1 MVLPVLAT
9 RDQWSHYWG
18 GSDVQRVGKLFEVA
32 AVAFLGLWACYF
44 ASFFLGVA
52 TMTVIGTSF
61 LFYWLLAPNVTSFRR
76 NRALRGSIAPFPGAR
91 GNSVAI
97 FSARVVSAVEEYH
110 PVTGQPV
117 FLRMVIE
124 DEDGRALKFRTR
136 TRAEYARVRPGMAAE
151 AVLVSPDERF
161 EEILG
166 VSDTFI
172 PAANVWVGE
181 YPYLD
186 KVVMRRLLASRD
198 LKRRRQQQQQQQQQ
212 RRDADDDEAAASYS
226 SSRRRYQ
233 GLNNNLQEDDDEE
246 LDPIAY
252 RDSWTQTRP
261 LDDDLARGGRGG
273 GGPSSAPPAH
283 AGEGASGLPNGGTGT
298 VPPDF
303 GAYFGEREYEEPY
316 YEGVGSSGFSG
327 AERRGMVAAGERS
340 AAGRGRSDDQQQKQK
355 QQQWERV
362 SGKPRPRRRP
372 PTAATSPSRR
382 FGGQGRGGGGYGESG
397 GRRVRGGAKDAGSGG
412 PEGGA
417 TTRYGETWDDSRMA
431 AGRKEE
437 R

>member
-1 MVLPVLAT
+1 MPDT
-9 RDQWSHYWG
+9 WSFLSWPRVTSGRTTG
-18 GSDVQRVGKLFEVA
+18 GVPTSQRVGKLFEVA

-76 NRALRGSIAPFPGAR
+76 NRALKGSIAPFPGAR

-97 FSARVVSAVEEYH
+97 FSARVASAVEEYH

-151 AVLVSPDERF
+151 AILVSPDERF

-198 LKRRRQQQQQQQQQ
+198 LKRRRQQQQ
-212 RRDADDDEAAASYS
+212 RRDADE
-226 SSRRRYQ
+226 
-233 GLNNNLQEDDDEE
+233 DEE
-246 LDPIAY
+246 LDPITY

-261 LDDDLARGGRGG
+261 LEDDPSRGG
-273 GGPSSAPPAH
+273 GGGGGETGFSAPPAH
-283 AGEGASGLPNGGTGT
+283 AGEGEAGLPNGGAGT
-298 VPPDF
+298 VLPDF
-303 GAYFGEREYEEPY
+303 GAYFGESEDEEPY

-327 AERRGMVAAGERS
+327 AERRRAVAAGERS
-340 AAGRGRSDDQQQKQK
+340 AAGRGRSDGQQQQQQQ

-372 PTAATSPSRR
+372 PAAATSPSRR
-382 FGGQGRGGGGYGESG
+382 FEGQGGGGGGYSESG
-397 GRRVRGGAKDAGSGG
+397 GRRVRGGAKDAGRGG
-412 PEGGA
+412 AEGGA
-417 TTRYGETWDDSRMA
+417 TTRYGETSDDSRMA
-431 AGRKEE
+431 AGRKEQ